1 MIKEIES
8 FLAAVR
14 GILFALKNE
23 RHFKFHFVF
32 SIFVVTAGCYFN
44 ITGSQ
49 WSLILICIAMVTVAE
64 ILNSSIEKL
73 TDIVSPG
80 YNKQAGIVKDL
91 AAGGVLIT
99 AIVAAIIGAVIFL
112 PILLK

>member
-8 FLAAVR
+8 FLVALKGV
-14 GILFALKNE
+14 LFVLKNE
-23 RHFKFHFVF
+23 RHFKFHIIF
-32 SIFVVTAGCYFN
+32 SIFVVVAGCYFN
-44 ITGSQ
+44 ITASQ
-49 WSLILICIAMVTVAE
+49 WIIILICIAMVTVAE
-64 ILNSSIEKL
+64 IFNSSIEKL
-73 TDIVSPG
+73 TDMVSPG